1 MTARVCPGFTTAIV
15 PCHAHWQVAFWSNAG
30 EPELTTVA
38 GGAQGAAVAGTH
50 GAGVN
55 TPEAALVAAITAGLD
70 GELHMPND
78 LMFVIGTKSVTVAK
92 STAGAGAEA
101 I

>member
-1 MTARVCPGFTTAIV
+1 MAATACPGFTTVIV
-15 PCHAHWQVAFWSNAG
+15 PCHEHWQVAFWSNAG

-55 TPEAALVAAITAGLD
+55 TPEAALVAVITAGLD
-70 GELHMPND
+70 GELHIPND
-78 LMFVIGTKSVTVAK
+78 LMFTSGTKSLIAAK
-92 STAGAGAEA
+92 STPGTGAAA
-101 I
+101 T